1 MSTQTITSDNAT
13 DDGAYASSTHT
24 VAPPGVTLTVT
35 GRPGDWTVWSTDE
48 GGELRFAGES
58 GREHASVAAN
68 AVYEHIVDARIRAAG
83 LEEMARADRAAA
95 AELAARKETTQA
107 LWDALRAR
115 AVPAT
120 ETARA
125 TAQNTRSGRRRG
137 KRGGRK
143 HRGNRAAPTA
153 KPATTVQA
161 TPSTQTAGSAETA
174 TATKPRRRRRARK
187 PAQQQEATT
196 STTPTTSNAATTT
209 TTTPTPGRAARRRRK
224 GRGAAAVTST
234 ASTAQT
240 ATAQA
245 PTSALEAA
253 VAAPTAPT
261 RSTRVTEAHAPTV
274 PDAGVKTS
282 GDDEVSEVRWAVY
295 AQVDGH
301 DGRPPR
307 LVGEVGLLGDA
318 LSSVLRG
325 LLGDREAGRV
335 RKTLRAGGLI
345 SGPTVYQ
352 APAPRALRVAAAP
365 LDGADAAMLL
375 ATRPAARGEQIK
387 TVVDAK
393 TAKTKARPLASR

>member
-24 VAPPGVTLTVT
+24 VAPGVTLTVT

-58 GREHASVAAN
+58 GREQALVAAN
-68 AVYEHIVDARIRAAG
+68 AVYEHVVDARIRAAG

-115 AVPAT
+115 ALPAT
-120 ETARA
+120 ETASA
-125 TAQNTRSGRRRG
+125 TAETTRSGRRRG

-143 HRGNRAAPTA
+143 HRGNRAAATA

-174 TATKPRRRRRARK
+174 AATKPRRGRRARK

-196 STTPTTSNAATTT
+196 STTPTTSSAATT
-209 TTTPTPGRAARRRRK
+209 TTTPTPGRAARRRRN
-224 GRGAAAVTST
+224 GRRAAAVTST

-245 PTSALEAA
+245 PTSAPEAA

-274 PDAGVKTS
+274 PNTGVNTN

-301 DGRPPR
+301 DGQPARF
-307 LVGEVGLLGDA
+307 VGDVGLLGDA

-335 RKTLRAGGLI
+335 RKMLRAGGLI

-352 APAPRALRVAAAP
+352 APAPQALRVAAAP

-375 ATRPAARGEQIK
+375 ATEPAARSEQIK